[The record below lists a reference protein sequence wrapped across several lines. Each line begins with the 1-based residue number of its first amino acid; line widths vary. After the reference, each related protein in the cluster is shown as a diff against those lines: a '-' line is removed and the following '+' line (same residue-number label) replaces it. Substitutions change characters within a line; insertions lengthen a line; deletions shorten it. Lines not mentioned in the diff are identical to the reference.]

1 MQGFLG
7 PFFFLKK
14 NQAAIADASKAM
26 KSHPQQLVSGTKTS
40 NKEK

>member
-1 MQGFLG
+1 MQGFKVR
-7 PFFFLKK
+7 FLKD
-14 NQAAIADASKAM
+14 QAAIADASKAM